1 MQKQDK
7 NQPLAVRL
15 ARSLAS
21 SGATSLNDPKFAA
34 YLDSCDQLAQFRD
47 NFSFPKRRTVWP
59 QEYTALKEKLGE
71 ADDEDAVAPCVYL
84 AGNSLGLMPKR
95 TPELL
100 SEELNVWAASGVL
113 GHNYHAYNRSWIKI
127 DETVTPVLAEMVG
140 AKPSEVAC
148 MGSLTGN
155 LHTLFTSFYR
165 PTPQRHKIMYEGKA
179 FPSDAYAFA
188 SHVALH
194 DYPPSSLLPVFP
206 REGEFSI
213 RTEDILRLIE
223 EEGDSIAVICFGA
236 VQYYNGEWFDM
247 EKITKAGHAKG
258 CIVGFDCAHAAGNV
272 PLKLHD
278 WGVDFA
284 CWCSYKYLNSGP
296 GGIAGLFVHERW
308 EERKRL
314 TGWWGHNKETRFSMP
329 ETFSPLPGAAGWQ
342 FSNPS
347 VLDVVS
353 LLASLQIFEQA
364 ANYLPRAA
372 SGGQIESRGHILG
385 ALREKSVDLTGYL
398 ELLLT
403 SSPYFVPSDRF
414 PPAPSS
420 SSSKHA
426 SIFTIITP
434 SEPSRRGCQ
443 LSLLFSPED
452 SMDWMFDR
460 LREKGVLGDERRP
473 GVIRFG
479 PTPLYNSWTDVNEAA
494 RALDEC
500 LKEYGAYKRGLE
512 GQGVERLQLDDDEEG
527 SSIGTGYDLSTSTYS
542 PDGRIFQVEYAGKAV
557 ENSGTVIGLRCKDGV
572 VLAVEKLVLS
582 KLLVPGANRRI
593 ASVDLHAGVAT
604 AGLLAD
610 GRHLAGRARD
620 ECESYRENYHTRVPT
635 KILAERLAMYFQAYT
650 LYSSVRPFGLSAL
663 VAGWDAPA
671 AIEGSDTLVE
681 RRSEGKPALYMVEPS
696 GTFWGYRGI
705 AIGKGRQLAKTEIEK
720 LPLDTLTAEE
730 ALVEAARIIHTV
742 HDDTKDKDFELEMT
756 WISPKSGWR
765 HQPVPQD
772 LADAAEKKAKEIID
786 AANEM
791 EE

>member
-7 NQPLAVRL
+7 DQPLAVRL

-21 SGATSLNDPKFAA
+21 SGATSLNDPKFAS

-59 QEYTALKEKLGE
+59 QEYRALKEKTGE
-71 ADDEDAVAPCVYL
+71 ADDEDAVAP
-84 AGNSLGLMPKR
+84 LGLMPKR

-113 GHNYHAYNRSWIKI
+113 GHTDHAYSRPWIKI
-127 DETVTPVLAEMVG
+127 DETVTPILAEMVG
-140 AKPSEVAC
+140 ASLSILALLRSAKPSEVAC

-194 DYPPSSLLPVFP
+194 EYPPSSLLPVFA

-223 EEGDSIAVICFGA
+223 EEGDSVAVICFGA

-258 CIVGFDCAHAAGNV
+258 CIVAFDCAHAAGNV

-314 TGWWGHNKETRFSMP
+314 TGWWGHDKETRFSMP
-329 ETFSPLPGAAGWQ
+329 ATFSPLPGAAGWQ

-353 LLASLQIFEQA
+353 LLASLQIFDQA
-364 ANYLPRAA
+364 ANYLPRVA

-385 ALREKSVDLTGYL
+385 ALREKSVDLTGYF

-403 SSPYFVPSDRF
+403 SSPYFVSPDQY
-414 PPAPSS
+414 PPAASS
-420 SSSKHA
+420 PASKHA
-426 SIFTIITP
+426 STFTIITP
-434 SEPSRRGCQ
+434 AEPSRRGCQ
-443 LSLLFSPED
+443 LSLLFSPGD
-452 SMDWMFDR
+452 SMDWIFDS

-494 RALDEC
+494 RALDES
-500 LKEYGAYKRGLE
+500 LKEYGVWKRGLE
-512 GQGVERLQLDDDEEG
+512 GQGVERLQLDEE
-527 SSIGTGYDLSTSTYS
+527 
-542 PDGRIFQVEYAGKAV
+542 E
-557 ENSGTVIGLRCKDGV
+557 
-572 VLAVEKLVLS
+572 
-582 KLLVPGANRRI
+582 
-593 ASVDLHAGVAT
+593 AGV
-604 AGLLAD
+604 
-610 GRHLAGRARD
+610 
-620 ECESYRENYHTRVPT
+620 
-635 KILAERLAMYFQAYT
+635 
-650 LYSSVRPFGLSAL
+650 
-663 VAGWDAPA
+663 
-671 AIEGSDTLVE
+671 
-681 RRSEGKPALYMVEPS
+681 RSRTGEDVGFK
-696 GTFWGYRGI
+696 R
-705 AIGKGRQLAKTEIEK
+705 
-720 LPLDTLTAEE
+720 
-730 ALVEAARIIHTV
+730 
-742 HDDTKDKDFELEMT
+742 
-756 WISPKSGWR
+756 
-765 HQPVPQD
+765 
-772 LADAAEKKAKEIID
+772 
-786 AANEM
+786 
-791 EE
+791 